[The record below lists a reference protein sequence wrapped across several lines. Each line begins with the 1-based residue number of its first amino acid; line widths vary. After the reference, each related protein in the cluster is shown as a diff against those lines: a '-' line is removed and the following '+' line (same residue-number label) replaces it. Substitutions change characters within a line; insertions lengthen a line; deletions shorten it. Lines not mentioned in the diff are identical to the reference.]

1 MYINDSPVRWMH
13 RAKTPT
19 YSPGSGSG
27 RASAAVDHLIGLLNS
42 YPPIDEEY
50 ALSDSKFAAI
60 LMNKAAKV
68 VCPHRSY
75 ATGI

>member
-1 MYINDSPVRWMH
+1 VDASSKDSYIFTRF
-13 RAKTPT
+13 RL
-19 YSPGSGSG
+19 G
-27 RASAAVDHLIGLLNS
+27 RVSAAVDHLIGLLNS

>member
-1 MYINDSPVRWMH
+1 MAV
-13 RAKTPT
+13 
-19 YSPGSGSG
+19 
-27 RASAAVDHLIGLLNS
+27 VDHLIGLLNS
-42 YPPIDEEY
+42 YPPINEEY